1 LTTKKTNNHLLS
13 RRETLR
19 LIGAAGG
26 AALVGWGDKQSL
38 GLWPAGQSGSVAEAN
53 SLANVVRPAL
63 FAAAPRA
70 TKDLSQITCVARPAL
85 TEGPFFV
92 DELLNRSDIR
102 SDPSNNTV
110 KPGVPLK
117 LKFNVYRV
125 GSSAC
130 TPLAGALVDL
140 WHCDAL
146 GGYSDVSGQGNP
158 NNIGQ
163 KFLRGYQVT
172 DSNGSVE
179 FTTIYPGYYTGR
191 TVHLH
196 YKVRLFSGSTRTYE
210 FTSQLIFD
218 DTLTDQVFTQAPYN
232 TKPAR
237 GTRNSN
243 DGIAQ
248 SGGNSILLNVASDGQ
263 GGYTSTYDIGL
274 TNVPNTVT
282 SVSTVS
288 AASFATGSL
297 ASEGIVALFGTGLA
311 SSTVP
316 ASTQPLPTTLGG
328 VQVQVRDA
336 AGTTRNAPLF
346 FVSPTQINFQLPS
359 GTSAG
364 SATITVLLNSA
375 TVGQGTATIATVA
388 PGLFTANATGQGVP
402 AAVVQRI
409 KADGTQSFE
418 PVAQFDSAQN
428 RFVAVP
434 IDLGAS
440 TDQLFLAGFGTGFRN
455 RSALSAVAGAI
466 GGVNADVLF
475 AGAQGDFAG
484 LDQTNIRIP
493 RSLAGRGNVDLVFN
507 FSTWMARRPTRSR
520 STLCWRTF
528 KGSRKVPQTVQS
540 AEACVT
546 RILSKNGSLRRLD
559 SLRYLS

>member
-1 LTTKKTNNHLLS
+1 MTTKKTNNSLLS

-26 AALVGWGDKQSL
+26 AALVGWGDRQSL
-38 GLWPAGQSGSVAEAN
+38 GLWPTGQAGSVAEA
-53 SLANVVRPAL
+53 SCLANVVRPAL
-63 FAAAPRA
+63 FAAARRVA
-70 TKDLSQITCVARPAL
+70 KDVSQITCVARPAL

-102 SDPSNNTV
+102 SDPSTTV
-110 KPGVPLK
+110 VKEGAPLK

-130 TPLAGALVDL
+130 TPLAGALLDV

-163 KFLRGYQVT
+163 KFLRGYQIT
-172 DSNGSVE
+172 DSNGAVE

-191 TVHLH
+191 TVHIH
-196 YKVRLFSGSTRTYE
+196 YKVRLFSGSTKTYE

-218 DTLTDQVFTQAPYN
+218 DALTDQVFTQAPYN
-232 TKPAR
+232 TKAAR
-237 GTRNSN
+237 GTRNNN
-243 DGIAQ
+243 DSIAQ
-248 SGGNSILLNVASDGQ
+248 SGGSSILLNVTSDGQ

-297 ASEGIVALFGTGLA
+297 AGEGIVALFGTGLA
-311 SSTVP
+311 SGA
-316 ASTQPLPTTLGG
+316 ASASAQPLPTTLGG

-364 SATITVLLNSA
+364 AATIIVMLNNA
-375 TVGQGTATIATVA
+375 TVGQGTAAVETVA

-409 KADGTQSFE
+409 KADGASTFE

-440 TDQLFLAGFGTGFRN
+440 TDQLILVGFGTGFRN
-455 RSALSAVAGAI
+455 RNALSAASATI

-484 LDQTNIRIP
+484 LDQANIRIP

-507 FSTWMARRPTRSR
+507 VDGKSAN
-520 STLCWRTF
+520 
-528 KGSRKVPQTVQS
+528 TVS
-540 AEACVT
+540 INV
-546 RILSKNGSLRRLD
+546 L
-559 SLRYLS
+559 